1 MIRGAG
7 GKGGGGGGLSVP
19 DDTLRSTAFAKVV
32 DLLCEGPIQGLVN
45 GLKSVYLD
53 GVPIE
58 NPDGSRNFE
67 NVSFEFRPGTQG
79 QTHIEGFSSVE
90 NEVSVNVE
98 VLTTASVTRNIASQE
113 LDALRVRVSVP
124 QLFETSEDGKIGPAS
139 VQIAID
145 LQTFGGGFVPVL
157 TDTITGVT
165 NREYERSYRIP
176 LTGTGPWDVRMR
188 RLSPDDSNQIKQRR
202 TFFESYTEIID
213 AKLRYPNSVLSALR
227 LDSAQ
232 FSSIPQRSWLCDL
245 MLIQI
250 PSNYDPIART
260 YSGVWDGTFSIAWSN
275 NPAWVFYD
283 LVTAERYGL
292 GQHIRPEDVDI
303 WALYTIGRYCD
314 QLVPDGRGGMEP
326 RFTCNLYLQTR
337 EEAFTVLNNLVSVFR
352 AMLFWSGGTLTAIHD
367 APSDPVYLYT
377 AANVTDGVFTYQGA
391 SAKQQHTVVLVT
403 WNDPDNH
410 YQQRV
415 EYVEDEALIDR
426 YGIVQTSVVA
436 VGCTSQGQAQRVG
449 RWVLYSESMESET
462 VTWSAGLEGA
472 VGRPG
477 QIVRIADPAR
487 AGVRL
492 GGRLLAATSTTVKL
506 DAPVNLLPEQTYTL
520 HVISGGKVQAR
531 IVTTAAGNTD
541 ALTVAAPFD
550 AIPPVMAV
558 WVLASD
564 AVEPQLVR
572 VLSVAESSPNVFEFT
587 GLLHNP
593 SKYDAIEL
601 GTALQVPSTSLLAP
615 PAMPTGVAVAEQLYT
630 LGAVQVSLALLS
642 CQPSRGATQYEFT
655 YRVDNGNPVVE
666 TRSIASL
673 ELREAG
679 PGLYH
684 VSVVALSSSGRRSAA
699 GIGSGFITGIGGAPA
714 ALESLSIAP
723 ASPNAVLS
731 WPAVTGIT
739 VRTGGAVA
747 IRFTTAAIASAS
759 WASATEIERVP
770 GTATSATVALMNGTY
785 LAKTIDA
792 NGRESDIARAV
803 AYVAAGGGGGGGGGG
818 ALTATARPSSFSISV
833 EGTSRP
839 ILTGLCTCE
848 VGGGTG
854 PFTYA
859 WSRTSGTS
867 IDALAPT
874 AAATR
879 FRSFGIGGTEEKLAT
894 FICTVTDA
902 LGATAVTNGVTVLI
916 RGDSG
921 AYP

>member
-1 MIRGAG
+1 MTLTRIEGAG

-19 DDTLRSTAFAKVV
+19 ADTLRSTAYAKVV
-32 DLLCEGPIQGLVN
+32 DLLCEGPIQGLVD

-58 NPDGSRNFE
+58 NADGSRNFE
-67 NVSFEFRPGTQG
+67 NVSFEFRSGTQG

-90 NEVSVNVE
+90 NEISVNVE
-98 VLTTASVTRNIASQE
+98 VLTTASVTRNIAAQE

-145 LQTFGGGFVPVL
+145 LQTVGGGFVPVI

-176 LTGTGPWDVRMR
+176 LTGTGPWDVRLR

-232 FSSIPQRSWLCDL
+232 FNSIPQRSWLCDL
-245 MLIQI
+245 LLIQI
-250 PSNYDPIART
+250 PSNYDPIARS
-260 YSGVWDGTFSIAWSN
+260 YSGVWDGTFTIAWSN

-283 LVTAERYGL
+283 LVTSERYGL

-303 WALYTIGRYCD
+303 WSLYSIARYCD
-314 QLVPDGRGGMEP
+314 EPVPDGRGGMEP

-337 EEAFTVLNNLVSVFR
+337 QEAFTLLNNLASVFR
-352 AMLFWSGGTLTAIHD
+352 SMLFWSGGTLTAIQD
-367 APSDPVYLYT
+367 APSDPVYLFT
-377 AANVTDGVFTYQGA
+377 AANVIDGVFTYQGA

-410 YQQRV
+410 FQQRV
-415 EYVEDEALIDR
+415 EYVEDEALIER

-436 VGCTSQGQAQRVG
+436 IGCTSQGQARRVG
-449 RWVLYSESMESET
+449 RWLLYSESMESET

-477 QIVRIADPAR
+477 QIVQIADPAR
-487 AGVRL
+487 AGIRL
-492 GGRLLAATSTTVKL
+492 GGRLLAATSTSVRL
-506 DAPVNLLPEQTYTL
+506 DAAVELLPGQAYTL
-520 HVISGGKVQAR
+520 QVVSGGTVQTRA
-531 IVTTAAGNTD
+531 VTTAAGTTQELSL
-541 ALTVAAPFD
+541 ASAFD
-550 AIPPVMAV
+550 GVPPVMAI

-564 AVEPQLVR
+564 AVEPQRVR
-572 VLSVAESSPNVFEFT
+572 VLSVIESSPDVFEFT

-601 GTALQVPSTSLLAP
+601 GTPLQVPSTSLLTP

-642 CQPSRGATQYEFT
+642 CLPSRGATQYEFT
-655 YRVDNGNPVVE
+655 YRIDNGNPVVE
-666 TRSIASL
+666 TRSIPSL
-673 ELREAG
+673 ELREAA

-684 VSVVALSSSGRRSAA
+684 VSVVAIGSNGRRSPP
-699 GIGSGFITGIGGAPA
+699 GFGSGVVTGVGGAPDALAGLSLTPA
-714 ALESLSIAP
+714 A
-723 ASPNAVLS
+723 PNAVLS
-731 WPAVTGIT
+731 WPAISQVT

-747 IRFTTAAIASAS
+747 IRFTSAGIGSAS
-759 WASATEIERVP
+759 WASATEIERAA
-770 GTATSATVALMNGTY
+770 GTATSATVALMSGTY

-792 NGRESDIARAV
+792 AGRESDAARAV
-803 AYVAAGGGGGGGGGG
+803 AYLPPGSGGGGGTLAATAAPAAINVTGLQAAVTSGLCSCSVTGG
-818 ALTATARPSSFSISV
+818 A
-833 EGTSRP
+833 
-839 ILTGLCTCE
+839 
-848 VGGGTG
+848 G

-859 WSRTSGTS
+859 WTLASGS
-867 IDALAPT
+867 GVVILAPT
-874 AAATR
+874 SASTALRALGMEPGESRTV
-879 FRSFGIGGTEEKLAT
+879 TLM
-894 FICTVTDA
+894 CTVTDS
-902 LGATAVTNGVTVLI
+902 LGAVAASNTVTATLRRDVGM
-916 RGDSG
+916 
-921 AYP
+921 YP